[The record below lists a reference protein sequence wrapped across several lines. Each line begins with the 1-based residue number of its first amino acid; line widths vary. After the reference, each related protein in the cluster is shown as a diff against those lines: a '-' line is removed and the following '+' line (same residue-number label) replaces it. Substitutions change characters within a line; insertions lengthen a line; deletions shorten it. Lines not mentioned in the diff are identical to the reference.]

1 MEEKSYAQSLKTGL
15 EDAVAFI
22 NGDTSRGRVVVRKVQ
37 APVYKAED
45 VVRTRKALNLTQ
57 SSLAFAMGVSTRTV
71 EAWEAGRNIP
81 SGLACRM
88 LYLLDSDHSLLDRL
102 TALR

>member
-1 MEEKSYAQSLKTGL
+1 MEEKRYAESLKAGL

-22 NGDTSRGRVVVRKVQ
+22 NGDTSRGRVVIREVKT
-37 APVYKAED
+37 PVYKAED

-57 SSLAFAMGVSTRTV
+57 SALAFAMGVSTRTV

-88 LYLLDSDHSLLDRL
+88 LYLLDNDHSLVDRL
-102 TALR
+102 TTLR